1 MRNKQF
7 GQWPE
12 FVSTKSSEKNGAVL
26 YPTKNKRGR
35 DHPIATSANLHA
47 LHQLCKAHAEQ
58 PLRMLRQDLLA

>member
-12 FVSTKSSEKNGAVL
+12 FVSTNSDKNGAVL
-26 YPTKNKRGR
+26 YPPKNQWGR
-35 DHPIATSANLHA
+35 DHAIATSANLHA

-58 PLRMLRQDLLA
+58 PLRMLHQDLLA